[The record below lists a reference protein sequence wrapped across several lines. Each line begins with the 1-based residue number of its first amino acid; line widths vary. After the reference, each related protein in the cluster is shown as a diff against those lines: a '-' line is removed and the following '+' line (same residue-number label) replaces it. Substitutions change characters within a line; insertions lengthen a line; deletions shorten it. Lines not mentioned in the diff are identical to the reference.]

1 MRIVTLAYNEGTLL
15 LDGLSPKEV
24 GGLFAEGIWKPDTR
38 VGKFRTDA
46 FMYVEVVQL
55 LQERLGSSFSAQVAK
70 PAEIRWPKVDLHK
83 PRRDQAEA
91 ISAWL
96 DAGGRGLVVMPT
108 GSGKTEV
115 ALHIMA
121 DLGLATLIVAPVR
134 DLMYQWH
141 DRIRQGLGV
150 DAGIIGDR
158 LHNLS
163 AVTVTTYDSAA
174 IHMAAIGETF
184 GLLIFDE
191 AHHLPG
197 GFFREAA
204 IMSTAACR
212 LGLTATPERSDGRH
226 VDLGW
231 LIGPEVYR
239 RKLSEA
245 EHLAPFEIVRI
256 PVKLTDEERQRYDAA
271 SRAIRAWYAL
281 KRKEKKNY
289 VREDLLKEANHDTE
303 ARRVKNLM
311 YLKESI
317 EDRADEKLRVL
328 EDLFRLHPKERVLVF
343 TGSTAMAI
351 DVSRRF
357 LAPTILSHTM
367 KKERRAVLE
376 GFASGEFPVLIA
388 NQVLDEGIDVPAAKV
403 AVVVGGQAST
413 RQAKQR
419 LGRILRPDG
428 AAKAVLYEIVCE
440 DTREVE
446 RSRKRR
452 RSDAYERTRH
462 RKL

>member
-1 MRIVTLAYNEGTLL
+1 MNATLTYNEGTLL
-15 LDGLSPKEV
+15 LDGLSPKEI
-24 GGLFAEGIWKPDTR
+24 GGLFAEGVWKWDAR
-38 VGKFRTDA
+38 VGQFRTDA
-46 FMYVEVVQL
+46 YRYGEVAEVL
-55 LQERLGSSFSAQVAK
+55 RDKLGSSFTDQIAR
-70 PAEIRWPKVDLHK
+70 PANLRWPKVNLHK

-91 ISAWL
+91 IDAWL
-96 DAGGRGLVVMPT
+96 SSGGRGLVVMPT

-115 ALHIMA
+115 ALHLMA
-121 DLGLATLIVAPVR
+121 RLGVSTLIVAPVR

-141 DRIRQGLGV
+141 ARISAGLGV
-150 DAGIIGDR
+150 EAGIIGDR
-158 LHNLS
+158 LHKPS

-174 IHMAAIGETF
+174 IHMSSIGDKF

-197 GFFREAA
+197 GFYRDAA
-204 IMSTAACR
+204 IMSAVTLR

-226 VDLGW
+226 IDLDW

-245 EHLAPFEIVRI
+245 EHLAPFETVRI
-256 PVKLTDEERQRYDAA
+256 PVKLTDEERERYEDA
-271 SRAIRAWYAL
+271 SLAIRTWYIE
-281 KRKEKKNY
+281 KRKEKKDYN
-289 VREDLLKEANHDTE
+289 RKDLLTEANHDIE

-328 EDLFRLHPKERVLVF
+328 EDLFRLHPQERVLVF
-343 TGSTAMAI
+343 TGSNAMAI
-351 DVSRRF
+351 DISRRF

-367 KKERRAVLE
+367 KKERQAVLS
-376 GFASGEFPVLIA
+376 GFASGEFPMLVA
-388 NQVLDEGIDVPAAKV
+388 NQVLDEGVDVPAAKV

-428 AAKAVLYEIVCE
+428 AARATLYEIVCE
-440 DTREVE
+440 ETREVD

-462 RKL
+462 RKV

>member
-1 MRIVTLAYNEGTLL
+1 MNATLTYNEGTLL
-15 LDGLSPKEV
+15 LDGLSPKET
-24 GGLFAEGIWKPDTR
+24 GGLFAEGVWKWDAR
-38 VGKFRTDA
+38 VGQFRTDA
-46 FMYVEVVQL
+46 FHYGEVAEIL
-55 LQERLGSSFSAQVAK
+55 RKSLESSFTDQVAK
-70 PAEIRWPKVDLHK
+70 PANLRWPKVNLHK

-91 ISAWL
+91 IDAWL
-96 DAGGRGLVVMPT
+96 SSGGRGLVVMPT

-115 ALHIMA
+115 ALHLMA
-121 DLGLATLIVAPVR
+121 RLGVSTLVVAPVR

-141 DRIRQGLGV
+141 ARISAGLGV
-150 DAGIIGDR
+150 EAGIIGDR
-158 LHNLS
+158 LHKPS

-174 IHMAAIGETF
+174 IHMSSIGDKF

-197 GFFREAA
+197 GFYRDAA
-204 IMSTAACR
+204 IMSAATLR

-226 VDLGW
+226 IDLDW

-239 RKLSEA
+239 RKLREA
-245 EHLAPFEIVRI
+245 EHLAPFETVRI
-256 PVKLTDEERQRYDAA
+256 PVKLTDEERECYDAA
-271 SRAIRAWYAL
+271 SLAIRSWYIE
-281 KRKEKKNY
+281 KRKEKKDY
-289 VREDLLKEANHDTE
+289 DRKDLLAEANHDIE

-328 EDLFRLHPKERVLVF
+328 EDLFRLHPQERVLVF
-343 TGSTAMAI
+343 TGSNAMAI
-351 DVSRRF
+351 DISRRF

-367 KKERRAVLE
+367 KKERQAVLY
-376 GFASGEFPVLIA
+376 GFASGEFPVLVA
-388 NQVLDEGIDVPAAKV
+388 NQVLDEGVDVPAAKV
-403 AVVVGGQAST
+403 AVVVGGQSST

-428 AAKAVLYEIVCE
+428 AARATLYEIVCE
-440 DTREVE
+440 ETREVE

-452 RSDAYERTRH
+452 RSDAYERTRY
-462 RKL
+462 RKV